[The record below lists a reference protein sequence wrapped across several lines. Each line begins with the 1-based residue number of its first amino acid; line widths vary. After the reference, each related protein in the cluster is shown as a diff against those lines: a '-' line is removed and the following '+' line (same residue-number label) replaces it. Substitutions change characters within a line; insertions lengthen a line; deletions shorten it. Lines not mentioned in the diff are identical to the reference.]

1 MEAALPQH
9 IAIIPDGNRRWA
21 KQQGLK
27 VVFGHRAGAQTTE
40 NILKEVLRLKIP
52 YLTFWGC
59 SVDNLVKRDPEE
71 IKFLLALFEEHFT
84 KLIENEAIHR
94 EQVNIQAYGLWRD
107 YFTPGAKKA
116 TETMIERTASYSR
129 YHLTFLLG
137 YSGVLEMTAACE
149 NLRTTP
155 PSTPIT
161 PEAIKQN
168 LYTRD
173 LPPVDLAIR
182 TGGEPHLSSGF
193 MMWDMADA
201 HLYFTETLW
210 PDFSLPEFS
219 KALASFSSAERRRGK

>member
-1 MEAALPQH
+1 MEADLPKH

-21 KQQGLK
+21 THQGLK
-27 VVFGHRAGAQTTE
+27 VVFGHKAGATTTE
-40 NILKEVLRLKIP
+40 NILKEALSHKIP

-59 SVDNLVKRDPEE
+59 SVDNLVKRDPGE
-71 IKFLLALFEEHFT
+71 IDFLLALFEEHFT
-84 KLIENEAIHR
+84 RLAESDVIHR
-94 EQVNIQAYGLWRD
+94 EQVRIEALGLWRE
-107 YFTPGAKKA
+107 YFTDSARRA
-116 TETMIERTASYSR
+116 VENMIEKTAKYSR

-137 YSGVLEMTAACE
+137 YSGILEMTTAAE
-149 NLRTTP
+149 TLKRE
-155 PSTPIT
+155 SSDAPIT
-161 PEAIKQN
+161 PERIKKH

-210 PDFSLPEFS
+210 PDFSPAEFNR
-219 KALASFSSAERRRGK
+219 ALTIFQNTERRKGK

>member
-1 MEAALPQH
+1 MEAGLPKH

-27 VVFGHRAGAQTTE
+27 VVFGHRAGVTTTE
-40 NILKEVLRLKIP
+40 NVLKEILRHKIP

-71 IKFLLALFEEHFT
+71 IRFLLALFEEHFI
-84 KLIENEAIHR
+84 KLAQSETVHR
-94 EQVNIQAYGLWRD
+94 EQVRIEAVGLWRE
-107 YFTPGAKKA
+107 YFTEKA
-116 TETMIERTASYSR
+116 RRAVENMLEKTANYSK

-137 YSGVLEMTAACE
+137 YSGLVEMTTAIEA
-149 NLRTTP
+149 LRHEPTT
-155 PSTPIT
+155 TPIT
-161 PEAIKQN
+161 PELIKKN
-168 LYTRD
+168 LYTHN

-210 PDFSLPEFS
+210 PDFSPAECDR
-219 KALASFSSAERRRGK
+219 AITSFAAIQRRKGK

>member
-1 MEAALPQH
+1 MESALPRH

-21 KQQGLK
+21 KKQGLK
-27 VVFGHRAGAQTTE
+27 VFFGHKAGAATTE
-40 NILKEVLRLKIP
+40 KILKEVLKLGVS

-59 SVDNLVKRDPEE
+59 SVDNLIKRDPEE
-71 IKFLLALFEEHFT
+71 IRFLLALFEEHFN
-84 KLIENEAIHR
+84 KLADNETVHR
-94 EQVNIQAYGLWRD
+94 EQVRIEAYGLWRD
-107 YFTPGAKKA
+107 YFNDSARQA
-116 TETMIERTASYSR
+116 TERMLERTAHYDK

-137 YSGVLEMTAACE
+137 YSGIVEMTNAFQEIQQAGHAHV
-149 NLRTTP
+149 TP
-155 PSTPIT
+155 DL
-161 PEAIKQN
+161 IKQH

-210 PDFSLPEFS
+210 PDFAPEEFNR
-219 KALASFSSAERRRGK
+219 AIGRFSSTERRKGK

>member
-1 MEAALPQH
+1 MESAVPRH

-27 VVFGHRAGAQTTE
+27 VFFGHKAGAQTTE
-40 NILKEVLRLKIP
+40 NILKEAMRLGVS

-59 SVDNLVKRDPEE
+59 SVDNLVKRDKEE
-71 IKFLLALFEEHFT
+71 VRFLLALFEEHFI
-84 KLIENEAIHR
+84 KLASDKTIHE
-94 EQVNIQAYGLWRD
+94 EQVHIEAYGLWRD
-107 YFTPGAKKA
+107 YFPDSVRQA
-116 TETMIERTASYSR
+116 TERMIEKTAHYNN

-137 YSGVLEMTAACE
+137 YSGIVEMTNAFQEIQQAGHAQV
-149 NLRTTP
+149 TP
-155 PSTPIT
+155 DL
-161 PEAIKQN
+161 IKQH

-173 LPPVDLAIR
+173 LPSVDLAIR

-210 PDFSLPEFS
+210 PDFSPAEFS
-219 KALASFSSAERRRGK
+219 QAVATFGTTERRRGK